1 MVTVPMSVQDELWLT
16 MDRPNNLMVIDGVMI
31 LKGQPTTEQ
40 VLEVLRSTVS
50 RFPVLSRRPVRV
62 GTGWTWQADPHF
74 DVTRHLEHVEFES
87 PADMAA
93 VQSFLAEQR
102 SQPLPKD
109 RPLWRGFLLGP
120 VKLPDGSLGA
130 AVVSRFHHAIADGV
144 RLTQVILSMCE
155 TESVDVAARVA
166 RRGVKGSGG
175 GKSLASGL
183 LQAAGDL
190 GSALAQGVSNIAT
203 GAAAAAQHPKEALAA
218 APQRALAAAISSAL
232 AAEQSWLL
240 LRHPDR
246 FLDFVEAYGMPS
258 YRGTNDLATLT
269 KLALGDSQASVW
281 TGTPGTAKAVTWSD
295 PIPLDAI
302 KAFGRAHGATV
313 NDVLL
318 ASIAG
323 GLRRY
328 LLRRGEKPGEIA
340 WMVPVNLKPFEE
352 NLPEDLGNYFAL
364 VMVPMSLSAAHP
376 HERLQQTQVRMK
388 RIKNSDEAVITF
400 GVQRLISSSPDQ
412 IAVALTNFFANK
424 AVGVLTNVPGPAQ
437 LMSFA
442 GMPVH
447 QIVGFAPCSGDQP
460 MTTTI
465 FSYNGG
471 VTVGFATDAKLV
483 PDPEELAQLVLM
495 DLRELGVDF

>member
-1 MVTVPMSVQDELWLT
+1 MSVQDELWLT

-31 LKGQPTTEQ
+31 LSAQPTVAQ
-40 VLEVLRSTVS
+40 VLEVLDNTVK
-50 RFPVLSRRPVRV
+50 RFPVLSRRPVRE
-62 GTGWTWQADPHF
+62 GGSWTWQADPQF
-74 DVTRHLEHVEFES
+74 DVTRHLEHVEFDE
-87 PADMAA
+87 PVDIRA
-93 VQSFLAEQR
+93 VQAFLAEQR

-120 VKLPDGSLGA
+120 VRLSDGTIGA

-155 TESVDVAARVA
+155 TEAVEVAARVA
-166 RRGVKGSGG
+166 RTGVKGDGSDKGIT
-175 GKSLASGL
+175 SGL
-183 LQAAGDL
+183 MNAAGGV
-190 GSALAQGVSNIAT
+190 GSAMVQGVGDLVAGVS
-203 GAAAAAQHPKEALAA
+203 AAARHPKEALVA

-232 AAEQSWLL
+232 AVEHGWEL

-246 FLDFVEAYGMPS
+246 FLDFLDAYGMPS
-258 YRGTNDLATLT
+258 MRGANDLATLT
-269 KLALGDSQASVW
+269 KLTLGDSQASVW
-281 TGTPGTAKAVTWSD
+281 TGTPGTTKAVTWSD

-302 KAFGRAHGATV
+302 KSFGRAKRATV

-318 ASIAG
+318 AGVAG

-328 LLRRGEKPGEIA
+328 LLHRGEDPGEVA

-364 VMVPMSLSAAHP
+364 VMVPMALDAAQP
-376 HERLQQTQVRMK
+376 HERLQQTQLRMR

-437 LMSFA
+437 PMSFA
-442 GMPVH
+442 GAPVH

-471 VTVGFATDAKLV
+471 VTVGFATDATLV
-483 PDPEELAQLVLM
+483 PDPEELARLVVD
-495 DLRELGVDF
+495 DLRELGVKF